1 MKKFSTYKVSAMLLA
16 LAATFVFSGCAT
28 ITRGT
33 KEVLVV
39 DSRPSNAFVRLSNG
53 MTGYTP
59 ASFKVARDS
68 FLTCVIEKEG
78 YQSSTIQ
85 INHQTAGG
93 GAAGMAG
100 NLIFGGIPG
109 VAVDALSGAT
119 QELAPNPVFVELE
132 PLSCYSS
139 CSTSWQS

>member
-1 MKKFSTYKVSAMLLA
+1 MKKISTYKVCAMLIA
-16 LAATFVFSGCAT
+16 VAATFIFSGCAT

-33 KEVLVV
+33 KEVLIV
-39 DSRPSNAFVRLSNG
+39 DSKPSNAFVRLSNG

-68 FLTCVIEKEG
+68 FLTCTIEKEG
-78 YQSSTIQ
+78 YHSSIVQ

-100 NLIFGGIPG
+100 NVIFGGIIG
-109 VAVDALSGAT
+109 VGVDAMSGAT
-119 QELAPNPVFVELE
+119 QELTPNPLFVELE
-132 PLSCYSS
+132 PLQCCPHTHYME
-139 CSTSWQS
+139 